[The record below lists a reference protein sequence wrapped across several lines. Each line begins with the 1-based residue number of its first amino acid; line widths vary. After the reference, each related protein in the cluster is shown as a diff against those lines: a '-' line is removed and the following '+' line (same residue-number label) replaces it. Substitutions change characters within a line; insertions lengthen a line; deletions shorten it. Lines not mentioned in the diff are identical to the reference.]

1 MIDCTKT
8 ANYFAEKR
16 RMTKRT
22 KNGLC
27 KTKCSDCPLCSDNNG
42 TSEDMSCTTF
52 EMYYPE
58 KAVKA
63 VQRWSD
69 EHPPKTYLTELLDK
83 YPNVLLNDD
92 GTPEGICPHQLGLK
106 SSIVD
111 CKKSYGCD
119 CVQCWSQIIEDGE
132 GR

>member
-1 MIDCTKT
+1 MIDCNITT
-8 ANYFAEKR
+8 NYFNEKL

-27 KTKCSDCPLCSDNNG
+27 KIKCSNCPLCSNNNG
-42 TSEDMSCTTF
+42 EGLSCPTF

-69 EHPPKTYLTELLDK
+69 EHPQKTFVTEFLK
-83 YPNVLLNDD
+83 NYPRAVVNGD
-92 GTPEGICPHQLGLK
+92 GIPNSVCPYDLGLMNK
-106 SSIVD
+106 HD
-111 CKKSYGCD
+111 CGKTCIE
-119 CVQCWSQIIEDGE
+119 CWNQPIEDGE
-132 GR
+132 ER

>member
-1 MIDCTKT
+1 MIDCSKT
-8 ANYFAEKR
+8 ANYLSEKL

-27 KTKCSDCPLCSDNNG
+27 KIKCSNCPLCSNNNG
-42 TSEDMSCTTF
+42 EGLSCPTF

-69 EHPPKTYLTELLDK
+69 EHPQRTYLTELLDK
-83 YPNVLLNDD
+83 YSNVLLNDD

-111 CKKSYGCD
+111 CKNGYD
-119 CVQCWSQIIEDGE
+119 CPKCWNQPIENGE
-132 GR
+132 E

>member
-1 MIDCTKT
+1 MIDCSKT
-8 ANYFAEKR
+8 ENYFNEKL

-27 KTKCSDCPLCSDNNG
+27 KIKCSNCPLCSNNNG
-42 TSEDMSCTTF
+42 EGLSCLTF

-69 EHPPKTYLTELLDK
+69 EHPQKTFVTEFLK
-83 YPNVLLNDD
+83 NYPRAVVNGD
-92 GTPEGICPHQLGLK
+92 GIPNSVCPYDLGLMNK
-106 SSIVD
+106 RD
-111 CKKSYGCD
+111 CRKTCIE
-119 CVQCWSQIIEDGE
+119 CWNQPIEDGE
-132 GR
+132 E